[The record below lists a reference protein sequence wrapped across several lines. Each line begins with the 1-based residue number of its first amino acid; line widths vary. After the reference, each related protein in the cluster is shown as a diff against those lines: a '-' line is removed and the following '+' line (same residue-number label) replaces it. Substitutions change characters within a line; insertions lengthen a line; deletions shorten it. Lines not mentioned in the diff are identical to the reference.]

1 MNKKKILLLVATDLS
16 DNNSASLCHT
26 AYIRGFCI
34 AGHDVDVISV
44 EPKSKKYNHEIV
56 GVKYHYISDENIIVN
71 TVRKHR
77 SNYTTQTNNSQIPK
91 KSLYI
96 FLKSKLK
103 QILIN
108 LFGAMNTFS
117 KRVNQLR
124 IEKEFDLLISLSSPP
139 ESHEIANKVFQSQNI
154 KIKTWC
160 QLWEDPWSTDLY
172 NINPQLIKR
181 ESNILD
187 KAQKILYVSPLTLD
201 NQKRMF
207 ERNAYKMDWVPL
219 PTYYEQNQVNINNDE
234 FVFGYFGQYYP
245 NTRNIQPLYEVLKKL
260 GFRFIICGEPHHLL
274 KNTSTI
280 EIYPRL
286 PPNELQK
293 YENEVN
299 VLVFVANIGG
309 GQIPGKIYQYSGTN
323 KYILFILDGNE
334 NEKIVLKKYFE
345 KFNRYYFAENNIISI
360 EKAIYN
366 IINNKNMGIVNKPI
380 DYFCSNNIVNIII
393 KKIINR

>member
-1 MNKKKILLLVATDLS
+1 MNKMKILILVATDLS

-26 AYIRGFCI
+26 AYIRGFCS
-34 AGHDVDVISV
+34 AGHCVDVISIR
-44 EPKSKKYNHEIV
+44 PQSKSYNHEID
-56 GVKYHYISDENIIVN
+56 GVEYHYISDENIIIS

-77 SNYTTQTNNSQIPK
+77 ENYTAQINSSQIKK
-91 KSLYI
+91 KSLKT
-96 FLKSKLK
+96 FLRSKVRETLVK
-103 QILIN
+103 FWGSMI
-108 LFGAMNTFS
+108 TFS
-117 KRVNQLR
+117 KRVSRLR
-124 IEKEFDLLISLSSPP
+124 IDKEFDLMISLSSPP

-154 KIKTWC
+154 KIKRWC

-172 NINPQLIKR
+172 NINPSLIKR

-201 NQKRMF
+201 NQKRIF
-207 ERNAYKMDWVPL
+207 GKNAYKMDWVPL
-219 PTYYEQNQVNINNDE
+219 PTYYEQNEININNNE

-245 NTRNIQPLYEVLKKL
+245 NTRNIVPLYETLKNL
-260 GFRFIICGEPHHLL
+260 GFRFIICGEPHNLL

-286 PPNELQK
+286 PPNELK
-293 YENEVN
+293 EYEDRVN

-334 NEKIVLKKYFE
+334 NEKIVLKEYFE
-345 KFNRYYFAENNIISI
+345 KFNRYYFAENNITSI
-360 EKAIYN
+360 QEAIYN
-366 IINNKNMGIVNKPI
+366 IMNNKDMGIINKPV
-380 DYFCSNNIVNIII
+380 DYFCANNIVDIII
-393 KKIINR
+393 KKITNN